1 MAGPSAA
8 DVRSI
13 LSLPNPSTPGP
24 SQPRK
29 PPATT
34 ERARKPEG
42 ISREL
47 YSLIGPSAPTLA
59 AAQLA
64 KPRLKQKPNLGGG
77 GRVKW
82 EWRSFKNGA
91 RQDSLRL
98 SHWVKASTDP
108 ESEYKFSVYNVQ
120 PNSYT
125 YTQEEYT
132 RWLADKEWTKEET
145 DYLFDLVK
153 SYDARFY
160 VVADRYEY
168 PGSNRSMEDMKERY
182 YSVCRKLV
190 RNRPWAG
197 DEASKGHLLAS
208 LAFDKEREV
217 TRKGYVASLETRTAA
232 EIAEEEAL
240 YVELRR
246 LEQNE
251 RRFKKDRDEL
261 LRTLLGIESG
271 LPDIVTDEE
280 GLTTT
285 TTVETTKK
293 RKKGEPDTPMSAVA
307 SSSTIALGQPAPPK
321 KQSAKS
327 AAYDALHCIHR
338 TEVPQTTTT
347 ITTKAAHQPVY
358 LRSYKLPTP
367 KSATAPKIAQIM
379 GELGVSHTRL
389 VMPTKENS
397 AKLESLLEAAGTL
410 VETKKQ
416 VDRIEQEIKV
426 AMERLGKSSEGGD
439 EDDGMDVDENDGDGN
454 GGGDGDGDAEGEPN
468 GDGRAQSVVSTR
480 SGRGSRPRK

>member
-13 LSLPNPSTPGP
+13 LSLPNLSTPGP

-59 AAQLA
+59 AAQLS

-91 RQDSLRL
+91 RNDPLRL

-108 ESEYKFSVYNVQ
+108 EAEYKFAVYNVQ

-125 YTQEEYT
+125 YSQEEYT
-132 RWLADKEWTKEET
+132 RWLGDKEWSKEET
-145 DYLFDLVK
+145 DYLFDLVR

-168 PGSNRSMEDMKERY
+168 PESNRTMEDMKERY

-197 DEASKGHLLAS
+197 DDASKANLLAS
-208 LAFDKEREV
+208 LAFDKEREI
-217 TRKGYVASLETRTAA
+217 TRKGYVASLETRTAS

-251 RRFKKDRDEL
+251 RRFKKERDEL

-271 LPDIVTDEE
+271 LPDIMADEE
-280 GLTTT
+280 SLNAT
-285 TTVETTKK
+285 TTVEPKRS
-293 RKKGEPDTPMSAVA
+293 RKKGDTDPPVSA
-307 SSSTIALGQPAPPK
+307 STSMNTISLGQPVPR

-347 ITTKAAHQPVY
+347 ATKAAHQPVY

-367 KSATAPKIAQIM
+367 KSATGPRIAQIM

-389 VMPTKENS
+389 VMPTRENS
-397 AKLESLLEAAGTL
+397 AQLESLLEAAGAL

-416 VDRIEQEIKV
+416 VDRIEQEIRI
-426 AMERLGKSSEGGD
+426 AQERLGKSSEGGD
-439 EDDGMDVDENDGDGN
+439 DEAMDVDENDG
-454 GGGDGDGDAEGEPN
+454 EGEAN
-468 GDGRAQSVVSTR
+468 EDGRAQSVVSTR
-480 SGRGSRPRK
+480 SSRPRK